1 MPHPKWFHFAAT
13 VLIASISMTVPAY
26 AVFIGN
32 IQGGTDFPSGAISF
46 ADTVVSYAPAIIGG
60 EPTES
65 HRGAFNA
72 LGVPDYIGVQ
82 SCFSQTGCTFVSLGR
97 GGSIVLRF
105 DDNKLIGSG
114 DNKFD
119 LWVFEVGDD
128 IEDTFVDISS
138 DGVTWHSVG
147 KVFGGTAGI
156 DIDAFGFGIGDQFSY
171 VRLTDD
177 SNEGAQDGYTVGA
190 DIDAVGAIF
199 TLSNIQQSAIQQ
211 SVPEPGSL
219 ELTGFGLLALL
230 IGLNRR
236 VTQKLAPV

>member
-1 MPHPKWFHFAAT
+1 
-13 VLIASISMTVPAY
+13 
-26 AVFIGN
+26 
-32 IQGGTDFPSGAISF
+32 
-46 ADTVVSYAPAIIGG
+46 
-60 EPTES
+60 
-65 HRGAFNA
+65 
-72 LGVPDYIGVQ
+72 
-82 SCFSQTGCTFVSLGR
+82 
-97 GGSIVLRF
+97 VLRF

-147 KVFGGTAGI
+147 KVFGGMAGI

-211 SVPEPGSL
+211 SVPEPRSL

-236 VTQKLAPV
+236 LTQKLAPV